1 MFLHPLVLAPVGLG
15 RFSRLD
21 CSKNFMRHGIQLQ
34 ALNGTYTGRRERQR
48 NTQPLF
54 LTSTAGCLHAGKF
67 QNCLR
72 PRPRAI
78 CQVNAT
84 QWCTKS
90 CCLILEPLT
99 FTAVALRCL
108 GFSMLVY
115 FLAQKPHFLEYM
127 TLSLNIGAWIIT
139 NTVPL
144 GSPVLDYTCKL
155 YVSPRALFYL
165 LKPLPYQN
173 HEGLYVETRSR

>member
-1 MFLHPLVLAPVGLG
+1 MLASSKTALG
-15 RFSRLD
+15 HAPEPFVKS
-21 CSKNFMRHGIQLQ
+21 M
-34 ALNGTYTGRRERQR
+34 QR
-48 NTQPLF
+48 NEW
-54 LTSTAGCLHAGKF
+54 
-67 QNCLR
+67 R
-72 PRPRAI
+72 
-78 CQVNAT
+78 
-84 QWCTKS
+84 TKS

-139 NTVPL
+139 NTVHL

-155 YVSPRALFYL
+155 YVSPRALFCL

-173 HEGLYVETRSR
+173 HEGLYVETRSRRK